1 MPDVGIVYLVGAGP
15 GDPGLLTLK
24 GKDCLARA
32 DVVVH
37 DYLACEELLNFTEKA
52 CERIYVGKQAG
63 EHVMEQDE
71 INALL
76 VTRAKEGKIVVRLKG
91 GDPYVFGRG
100 GEEALE
106 LLRAGV
112 PVEVVPGVT
121 SGVAA
126 PAYAGIPVTHREFN
140 SVLTLVTGHEDP
152 TKTQSEINWNALAS
166 GGGTLVFYM
175 GVRNL
180 PHISQKLI
188 QAGRSP
194 QTPIALIRWGTLPIQ
209 QVVEGTLDNIVER
222 VNHAGFKPPCIIV
235 VGEVVR
241 LRQSL
246 NWFENRPLFG
256 KTILI
261 TRSREQ
267 ASEFAEKLSVLG
279 ARVLQFHSIQFAPAA
294 DDEPLR
300 SCVNNLNK
308 YDWIIF
314 TSVNAVDKFFDMLQA
329 QSHDSRSLAGCKI
342 CSIGPATSNRLKPY
356 GIVSDL
362 MPKHFT
368 SEEIFNIL
376 SERNEV
382 EGKRFLLPRADI
394 AGRELPEKLRTA
406 GAVVDDVETYR
417 TIPGSLSPQVKEAL
431 ESGEVDIVTFTSS
444 STARNFASIV
454 RQELGRL
461 PDNLA
466 YVSIGPETS
475 KAAREENMN
484 IQIEAPEHTIE
495 GLVSVIL
502 NEFGAKSR

>member
-1 MPDVGIVYLVGAGP
+1 MSNVGIVYLVGAGP

-63 EHVMEQDE
+63 EHAMEQDA

-76 VTRAKEGKIVVRLKG
+76 VAKAKEGKIVVRLKG

-106 LLRAGV
+106 LVQAGV
-112 PVEVVPGVT
+112 PVEIVPGVT

-152 TKTQSEINWNALAS
+152 TKTQSEINWNALAA

-180 PHISQKLI
+180 AHISQKLI

-194 QTPIALIRWGTLPIQ
+194 QTPIALVRWGTLPIQ
-209 QVVEGTLDNIVER
+209 QVAEGTLENIVEK
-222 VNHAGFKPPCIIV
+222 VNQAGFKPPCIIV
-235 VGEVVR
+235 VGEVVQ
-241 LRQSL
+241 LRNSL
-246 NWFENRPLFG
+246 NWFEHRPLFG

-279 ARVLQFHSIQFAPAA
+279 ARVLQFHSIQFAPPA
-294 DDEPLR
+294 DNESLR
-300 SCVNNLNK
+300 TCVNNLNK
-308 YDWIIF
+308 YDWIVF

-329 QSHDSRSLAGCKI
+329 QGHDARSLAGCKI
-342 CSIGPATSNRLKPY
+342 CSIGPGTSNRLKLHGLFP
-356 GIVSDL
+356 DL
-362 MPKHFT
+362 MPKQYT
-368 SEEIFNIL
+368 SVEIFNAL
-376 SERNEV
+376 TECNEV
-382 EGKRFLLPRADI
+382 NGKRFLLPRADL
-394 AGRELPEKLRTA
+394 AGRELPEKLLAA
-406 GAVVDDVETYR
+406 GAVVDDVEAYQ
-417 TIPGSLSPQVKEAL
+417 TIPGNLSPQVKEAL
-431 ESGEVDIVTFTSS
+431 KSGQVDIVTFTSS

-454 RQELGRL
+454 RKELGHL
-461 PDNLA
+461 PENLT

-475 KAAREENMN
+475 KAAREEKMN
-484 IQIEAPEHTIE
+484 IQIEAREHTIE
-495 GLVSVIL
+495 GLVSTIL
-502 NEFGAKSR
+502 NEFGGKSR